1 MSGTLEAMTLLE
13 QTVQKNNR
21 IEINELAIK

>member
-13 QTVQKNNR
+13 QAVQKNNR